1 MKKKITTIAVFVL
14 FFASLLYYFMPRSHV
29 HNSDLKSLS
38 EIAQA
43 KSGPPEIV
51 YGYTLP
57 PEPNKQLNDS
67 TLLGIDANHNDIR
80 DDIER
85 KIVFKYKEPVK
96 IELMFAYARANQ
108 EMLHNPVGSAMESEA
123 KMSRVG
129 DCEMYLINQKVNL
142 GETLEYIEANMY
154 NTKARV
160 IAYLKYNQALS
171 GGVYGSSA
179 DDWNAKACDFDVDK
193 LLKEQS
199 AQ

>member
-1 MKKKITTIAVFVL
+1 MVRVIMSL
-14 FFASLLYYFMPRSHV
+14 FLCFSPLLLNAIES
-29 HNSDLKSLS
+29 S
-38 EIAQA
+38 EV
-43 KSGPPEIV
+43 V

-67 TLLGIDANHNDIR
+67 TLLGIDANHNGIR

-96 IELMFAYARANQ
+96 IELMFSYARANQ
-108 EMLHNPVGSAMESEA
+108 EMLQDLVGSAIESEA
-123 KMSRVG
+123 KMSKIG
-129 DCEMYLINQKVNL
+129 DCQMYLLNQNIDINDMV
-142 GETLEYIEANMY
+142 EFTEANIY
-154 NTKARV
+154 NTKERV
-160 IAYLKYNQALS
+160 KAYLQFNQALS

-193 LLKEQS
+193 LLK